1 MIASSPS
8 QHYPRLEARNSKNH
22 KNGGLTRANAYI
34 AGIFT
39 YQYDLE
45 EMLIAYGVK
54 EVTETLISLHEN
66 MKQGKRYKDRHK
78 VAKKVRALVTI

>member
-1 MIASSPS
+1 MSGPKTN
-8 QHYPRLEARNSKNH
+8 HYPRLEARNDRNR
-22 KNGGLTRANAYI
+22 KNGGLTRANCYV

-54 EVTETLISLHEN
+54 EITEALIELHNDLKE
-66 MKQGKRYKDRHK
+66 GKRYKDRHK
-78 VAKKVRALVTI
+78 VARKVRDAVGA